1 MASFVSAVLRPAGPL
16 RACSSRRAT
25 PARSPPT
32 REASAIKRLV
42 IILALAVGFVVPAVA
57 NASRV
62 ATGSTKTAI
71 IRADRSSPVHDGRFP
86 PQRCLIARI
95 TTKDGGD
102 WAKVSFNAAEQH
114 SCADWVFNGAD
125 VMQRAGGR
133 WHYVTSGS
141 AGLQCGRYGIPVAVR
156 LDLNLPCAVALPT
169 GPAGARHLQ
178 SFLSPDRKVW
188 CLSGDGTPRF
198 PFSCAASPA
207 LGSFP
212 EFSAYLSNQGNVT
225 ICRITHVIQQP
236 GHPTDS
242 CFVNWDVHSPVLR
255 VGEQNFVDG
264 VLCKS
269 QSTGITCTLTAGAGK
284 GKGFSINSTS
294 VTRVGP

>member
-1 MASFVSAVLRPAGPL
+1 MASFVGPVLRPAGPL
-16 RACSSRRAT
+16 RACSSRRVT

-32 REASAIKRLV
+32 REASPIKRLV

-71 IRADRSSPVHDGRFP
+71 IRADRSSPVHNGRFP

-102 WAKVSFNAAEQH
+102 WAKVSFNAAKQH

-125 VMQRAGGR
+125 VMQRAGRR

-141 AGLQCGRYGIPVAVR
+141 AGLQCGRYGIPAAVR
-156 LDLNLPCAVALPT
+156 LDLHLPCAVAVPT

-178 SFLSPDRKVW
+178 SFLSPDRKTW
-188 CLSGDGTPRF
+188 CASFSGPPTFG
-198 PFSCAASPA
+198 CAASPA

-212 EFSAYLSNQGNVT
+212 EFSAQIYSRGKVT
-225 ICRITHVIQQP
+225 ICSIPHLVQQP
-236 GHPTDS
+236 GHPPDT
-242 CFVNWDVHSPVLR
+242 CFQNWDADSPVLR
-255 VGEQNFVDG
+255 VGEQNFADG

-284 GKGFSINSTS
+284 GKGFLINSTS

>member
-1 MASFVSAVLRPAGPL
+1 M
-16 RACSSRRAT
+16 
-25 PARSPPT
+25 
-32 REASAIKRLV
+32 
-42 IILALAVGFVVPAVA
+42 
-57 NASRV
+57 
-62 ATGSTKTAI
+62 
-71 IRADRSSPVHDGRFP
+71 
-86 PQRCLIARI
+86 
-95 TTKDGGD
+95 
-102 WAKVSFNAAEQH
+102 
-114 SCADWVFNGAD
+114 FNGAD

-156 LDLNLPCAVALPT
+156 QDLHLACAVGLPT

-188 CLSGDGTPRF
+188 CLSDVGMPGF

-207 LGSFP
+207 PLGGGP

-225 ICRITHVIQQP
+225 ICRITHLIQQP

-242 CFVNWDVHSPVLR
+242 CFVNWDVDSPVLR

-269 QSTGITCTLTAGAGK
+269 LSTGITCTLTAGAGK
-284 GKGFSINSTS
+284 GKGFLINSTS
-294 VTRVGP
+294 VTRVAPRANVAAEHFRACGNFNALHVGIDVYRVSCAKSRRIVRAYLHGKAVGGDFARVKGFAAWMCSTGDRSGGCEKGGFARGVPQIDFFYLVPPG